1 MSSLRQR
8 AVAALLGATVVWRL
22 LNGVGALVRWL
33 WLGDRLGNGPM
44 SLFLVSVVVAPVLGG
59 VGGDAA
65 LRRGIWPA
73 TRRAHGRRLAALVAV
88 ALLPVCSNLLLS
100 SLVPAGD
107 LLLPLRGVVT
117 LVIVAGILL
126 GGRRLGRRSG
136 RDE

>member
-1 MSSLRQR
+1 MSLLRHR
-8 AVAALLGATVVWRL
+8 AVAALFGATVVWRL

-33 WLGDRLGNGPM
+33 WLGERLGNGPM

-65 LRRGIWPA
+65 LRRGIWSA

-100 SLVPAGD
+100 YFVPTHD
-107 LLLPLRGVVT
+107 LLLPLRGLVT
-117 LVIVAGILL
+117 LVIIAAILL